1 MLASYSFQD
10 SKAQSHVQMKQTGK
24 ALSCEKKGAQMK
36 ISEAEDTDSTVNAS
50 GRHDT
55 ELASW
60 ILTMT
65 KAVSSTAPATNLKK

>member
-1 MLASYSFQD
+1 
-10 SKAQSHVQMKQTGK
+10 MKQTGK

-55 ELASW
+55 ELAS
-60 ILTMT
+60 
-65 KAVSSTAPATNLKK
+65 